1 MAFETPLQ
9 IEACGRRKFRVL
21 HPLIYITE
29 AGVKYEVPAGRI
41 TDLASTWGI
50 PMVSDMLDGLAPMSA
65 VIHDMLY
72 DGVYQGDPI
81 SRKEADAVFYEAMK
95 AENEW
100 YKAHGA
106 TEDAVSDLERYAF
119 WLGVATGGGFA
130 FRGTVDGY
138 DTKEPTLGA

>member
-1 MAFETPLQ
+1 M
-9 IEACGRRKFRVL
+9 
-21 HPLIYITE
+21 
-29 AGVKYEVPAGRI
+29 YEVPKDRT

-72 DGVYQGDPI
+72 DGVYQGEVI

-95 AENEW
+95 WENIW
-100 YKAHGA
+100 YREHGEI
-106 TEDAVSDLERYAF
+106 EDAITELERYAF